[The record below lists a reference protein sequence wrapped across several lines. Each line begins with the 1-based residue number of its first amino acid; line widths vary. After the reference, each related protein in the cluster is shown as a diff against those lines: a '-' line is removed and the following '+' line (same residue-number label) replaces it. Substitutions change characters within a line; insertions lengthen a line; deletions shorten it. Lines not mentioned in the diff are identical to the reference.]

1 VSPSSTL
8 RFSSAAFFSSSQAW
22 RCGPALPAEPVEVPA
37 RGIIVVGYAGA
48 GSWGL
53 DRKKLMAWKGEGLEI
68 MTAEVLA
75 RFLGCLSVWLF
86 WLEVAEVI
94 ES

>member
-1 VSPSSTL
+1 
-8 RFSSAAFFSSSQAW
+8 
-22 RCGPALPAEPVEVPA
+22 
-37 RGIIVVGYAGA
+37 
-48 GSWGL
+48 
-53 DRKKLMAWKGEGLEI
+53 MAWKGEGLEI

-75 RFLGCLSVWLF
+75 RFLGCLAVWLF